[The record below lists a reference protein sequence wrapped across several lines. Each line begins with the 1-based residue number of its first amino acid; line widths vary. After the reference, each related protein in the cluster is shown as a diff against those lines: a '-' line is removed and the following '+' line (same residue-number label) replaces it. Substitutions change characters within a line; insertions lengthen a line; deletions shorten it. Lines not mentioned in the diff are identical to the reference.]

1 MREIRN
7 LDILSNK
14 DFNFFKAKTKEAA
27 LSSCWTYNSSVS
39 QNLSK
44 DEFIAFLNL
53 SKNKDLIIQKS
64 DKENSVVTVDRHD
77 YIKKMENIWSDQNKF
92 TRVNLKDNILLN
104 FAVIQE
110 KRVDQVLKNLFD
122 SNRMV
127 GKKTGNC

>member
-1 MREIRN
+1 M
-7 LDILSNK
+7 
-14 DFNFFKAKTKEAA
+14 
-27 LSSCWTYNSSVS
+27 S

-44 DEFIAFLNL
+44 DEFIAFQNL

-77 YIKKMENIWSDQNKF
+77 YIKKMENILSDQNKF
-92 TRVNLKDNILLN
+92 TRVDLKDNILLN

-127 GKKTGNC
+127 GKKTRKLLEPVVSRSGVVYCLCKVHKAWTISCHFDRLYK

>member
-1 MREIRN
+1 M
-7 LDILSNK
+7 
-14 DFNFFKAKTKEAA
+14 
-27 LSSCWTYNSSVS
+27 S

-44 DEFIAFLNL
+44 DEFIAFQNL
-53 SKNKDLIIQKS
+53 SKNKNLIIQKS

-77 YIKKMENIWSDQNKF
+77 YIKKMENILSDQNKF

-127 GKKTGNC
+127 GKKNRKLLEPVVSRPGVVYCLCKVHKAWTISCHFDRLYK

>member
-1 MREIRN
+1 M
-7 LDILSNK
+7 
-14 DFNFFKAKTKEAA
+14 
-27 LSSCWTYNSSVS
+27 S

-77 YIKKMENIWSDQNKF
+77 YIKKMENILSDKNKF

-110 KRVDQVLKNLFD
+110 QRVDQVLKNLFD